1 LLTFY
6 RFFQVYQEYGTY
18 SSTQSEKITFENTE
32 ENSVTARLFK
42 RRHIVRQD
50 ELQAYLSM
58 SLAPEETDPL
68 EWWKNYK
75 HRYPRLACMARD
87 YLAIPASSVPS
98 EQCFSSSKNLI
109 TDNRNRLLGKTVRAC
124 MCLKSWW
131 TGPLKNST

>member
-1 LLTFY
+1 LLIFY
-6 RFFQVYQEYGTY
+6 RFLQVYQEYSAY
-18 SSTQSEKITFENTE
+18 FSIQAEEITFGNTE

-42 RRHIVRQD
+42 RRQIVRQD
-50 ELQAYLSM
+50 ELQAYLSIP
-58 SLAPEETDPL
+58 LAPEETDPL
-68 EWWKNYK
+68 EWWKNHE
-75 HRYPRLACMARD
+75 HRYPRLAHMAHD

-131 TGPLKNST
+131 SGPLKNST